1 MSEQG
6 WLVRERF
13 EEQREKGET
22 EEPKTKQRE
31 ISKVSWYV
39 QKMNVKMG
47 PLLCIH
53 IQKMKSQ
60 K

>member
-1 MSEQG
+1 MSEWG

-31 ISKVSWYV
+31 NSKVSWYV

-53 IQKMKSQ
+53 IQKMKTQ
-60 K
+60 R